1 MRSSLGFVAM
11 LQAIWLL
18 AWGSLSWA
26 NVASGLAVALALL
39 VAIPGIRRRS
49 HLPVVRPV
57 ALARLAVRLARDLV
71 VSNVLLTRE
80 VLAPRP
86 RIRTGVV
93 RVPLPE
99 CTDELLTLLANLV
112 ALTPGT
118 MPVDVRRDPPEIA
131 VHVLHLRSVDE
142 VRRDIWSLRDLVVR
156 AFGSPEAVAAVAS

>member
-11 LQAIWLL
+11 LLAIWLL

-26 NVASGLAVALALL
+26 NVLSGLAVALALL

-49 HLPVVRPV
+49 HMPVVRPV
-57 ALARLAVRLARDLV
+57 ALARLAVRLGRDLV

-118 MPVDVRRDPPEIA
+118 MPVDVRRDPPEIMI
-131 VHVLHLRSVDE
+131 HVLHLRSIDE

>member
-1 MRSSLGFVAM
+1 MRSSLGFVAV
-11 LQAIWLL
+11 LLAIWLL
-18 AWGSLSWA
+18 AWGSVSWA